1 MHFYLTQL
9 GLARYLTDETPTIS
23 DEEYDPQVLMAF
35 NTWKDADY
43 MCRNYVL
50 NSLNDT
56 LYNVYYI
63 KSSAKEMWESLD
75 RKYRIEDAG
84 SKKYIVWRI
93 LQFQL
98 VDSKTVRTQVQD
110 L

>member
-9 GLARYLTDETPTIS
+9 GLARYLNVETPTIS

-43 MCRNYVL
+43 MCRNYVP

-63 KSSAKEMWESLD
+63 KSSAKELWESLD
-75 RKYRIEDAG
+75 RNCTELRMQAPRIHCVAHH
-84 SKKYIVWRI
+84 SIHSWWIQRP
-93 LQFQL
+93 
-98 VDSKTVRTQVQD
+98 
-110 L
+110 